1 MKLKFLVTALL
12 LSICALAQKGT
23 VTGTITDKDMKNE
36 ALAFATV
43 MIKGT
48 SNGINTDDAG
58 KYTLSVSEGNH
69 VLLISFLGYESVEIP
84 FAIKAGETKT
94 INEALGSKGVELQD
108 VVIKVEQSR
117 QKESALLVEQKKA
130 VDIKQTIGAQEL
142 SRKGVSDVA
151 TAVTKTTGITKQ
163 EGSGNIYVRGLGDR
177 YNSTTMN
184 GLPIPSNDPEKKNIK
199 LDIFSTDIVELVSID
214 KVYNG
219 KIFGDFA
226 GGNVDIISKDFKGK
240 GALKLDIGSSANT
253 NAVAEDNFML
263 QKGYNDFGFSNPSN
277 PSTIKTYEF
286 NTLQLEG
293 KTPYSGSFALSGGK
307 SFNFGSESRLSLFAT
322 GSFSNEYTSRRNGTA
337 KGGVNGDSSLINKNF
352 ESYSSVGYNT
362 NTTGLVNIGYKI
374 NSKHKVS
381 FNSVFINSSSQS
393 KSEYYGYIA
402 DLANDG
408 NGLIR
413 RLQYEKNTL
422 FINQLLGEHS
432 FGERIKATWGLGRNT
447 IEGDMPDRV
456 TNTFIKTG
464 DLYQIPSQSRPDNNR
479 YFQRLT
485 EEENVANV
493 AIDYKFKKDSNGDF
507 KGKLTA
513 GYNGRSK
520 SRNFKA
526 TQFNLKSK
534 SPYTSSF
541 VDPNNLDTFYNQQ
554 NYAAG
559 YFEIFTYTGG
569 AEDTNALLPQKYTG
583 DLYIHGGFLTS
594 EYKFS
599 DKLIASLSL
608 RSESIYQKVKWKT
621 QLDPIGDK
629 DDFDKMAFLPSLIM
643 KYELNEKQNL
653 RFGASKTY
661 TLPQFKERALFVYE
675 DVTEVKIGNPD
686 LYPSDNYNIDIKWEL
701 FPKAEE
707 LISVGAFGKYIL
719 NPINEITIASST
731 NDISFVNTGNKGYV
745 AGIEAEVRKVLFSSG
760 ENNTKKVSAGLNGS
774 YMYTTQDL
782 SKEKIE
788 KETMYQAVFTKDKAA
803 FTGASPL
810 LLNADISFLKEW
822 NNKNSNIAATI
833 AYSYF
838 SDRLYA
844 IGTSGRGDQVDK
856 AVGSLDFILKSKINK
871 NLGLGIT
878 AKNILDPKIERVQEN
893 SNGDVTLLSYTKGLN
908 LSLGLNYQF

>member
-1 MKLKFLVTALL
+1 MKLKFLVTAFLFTL
-12 LSICALAQKGT
+12 FAFAQKGT
-23 VTGTITDKDMKNE
+23 VTGTITDKDMNNE
-36 ALAFATV
+36 ALSFATV

-48 SNGINTDDAG
+48 TIGVNTDEQG
-58 KYTLSVSEGNH
+58 KYSLSVPEGNH
-69 VLLISFLGYESVEIP
+69 TLVVSFLGYESIEIP
-84 FAIKAGETKT
+84 FILKADETKT
-94 INEALGSKGVELQD
+94 INQALGSKGVELQD
-108 VVIKVEQSR
+108 VVIKVEQNR
-117 QKESALLVEQKKA
+117 QKETALLAEQKKA

-184 GLPIPSNDPEKKNIK
+184 GLPIPSNDPEKKNIN
-199 LDIFSTDIVELVSID
+199 LEIFPTDIVELVSID

-219 KIFGDFA
+219 KMFGDFG
-226 GGNVDIISKDFKGK
+226 GGNVDIVSKDFKGK
-240 GALKLDIGSSANT
+240 SFLKVDMSTSANT
-253 NAVAEDNFML
+253 NAVSEKNFTL
-263 QKGYNDFGFSNPSN
+263 QKGYSAFGFSNPSN
-277 PSTIKTYEF
+277 PSTIKTYDF

-293 KTPYSGSFALSGGK
+293 KSPYSGSFGLSAGK
-307 SFNFGSESRLSLFAT
+307 SFNIGAESKLSFFAT
-322 GSFSNEYTSRRNGTA
+322 GSFGNEYTSKQNGTA
-337 KGGVNGDSSLINKNF
+337 KNGVNGDASLINKNF
-352 ESYSSVGYNT
+352 EDYSSIGYNT
-362 NTTGLVNIGYKI
+362 NTTGLANIGYKI
-374 NSKHKVS
+374 NKNHKVS
-381 FNSVFINSSSQS
+381 FNSIFINSSNQS

-413 RLQYEKNTL
+413 RMQYEKNTL
-422 FINQLLGEHS
+422 FINQLLGEHTFS
-432 FGERIKATWGLGRNT
+432 ERIKATWGLGRNT
-447 IEGDMPDRV
+447 IDGDMPDRV
-456 TNTFIKTG
+456 TNTFIKTNG
-464 DLYQIPSQSRPDNNR
+464 QYQIPSQSRPDNNR

-485 EEENVANV
+485 EEENVTNV
-493 AIDYKFKKDSNGDF
+493 AIDYKFKKDANGDF
-507 KGKLTA
+507 RGKLTA

-520 SRNFKA
+520 SRTFKA

-534 SPYTSSF
+534 SPYTSMF
-541 VDPNNLDTFYNQQ
+541 VDPTNLDTFYNQQ

-569 AEDTNALLPQKYTG
+569 KDDTNALLPQKYTG
-583 DLYIHGGFLTS
+583 DQYIHGGFITS

-599 DKLIASLSL
+599 DKLTASLNL
-608 RSESIYQKVKWKT
+608 RTESIYQKVKWKT

-643 KYELNEKQNL
+643 KYELSDKQNL

-675 DVTEVKIGNPD
+675 DITEVKIGNPD
-686 LYPSDNYNIDIKWEL
+686 LYPSDNYNIDLKWEM

-707 LISVGAFGKYIL
+707 IISVGVFGKYIM

-731 NDISFVNTGNKGYV
+731 NDISYVNTGNKGYV
-745 AGIEAEVRKVLFSSG
+745 AGIEAEFRKVLFDTG
-760 ENNTKKVSAGLNGS
+760 ENNTKKITAGLNAS

-782 SKEKIE
+782 NGKKVGS
-788 KETMYQAVFTKDKAA
+788 ETRYEVNFSKDKAA

-822 NNKNSNIAATI
+822 NDKNNNLSATL

-844 IGTSGRGDQVDK
+844 IGTNYKGDQVDK
-856 AVGSLDFILKSKINK
+856 AVGSLDFIVKSKLNK
-871 NLGLGIT
+871 NLGLGIN
-878 AKNILDPKIERVQEN
+878 AKNLLNPKIRRVQEN
-893 SNGDVTLLSYTKGLN
+893 DNGDVTLLSYTKGIN
-908 LSLGLNYQF
+908 LSLGLTYQF